1 MVFCKIATKSHVV
14 NKSRLHCNGY
24 QKSFNLLD
32 CEKYIKSIGQGIESR
47 SLLIKRT
54 EAKAKA
60 LADMN
65 FFNMKPF
72 YPLLKRW

>member
-1 MVFCKIATKSHVV
+1 MLSINRDYTVMVIKKV
-14 NKSRLHCNGY
+14 
-24 QKSFNLLD
+24 NLLD